1 MFVLVS
7 MIPPADVHDFFIHRA
22 KIMDMVHPNRDEC
35 VVGVFTTKE
44 LAVHGISSYTGTP
57 HAGKKAVI
65 YEMVPTGDK
74 QKRVKIY
81 EGSFPLCA
89 PTLKPIIPE
98 SSNLTLTL
106 VRDKNKI
113 LQERIQKLEEKLES
127 KYAECKLLKAD
138 NDEMTALITRMR
150 NMIQV

>member
-7 MIPPADVHDFFIHRA
+7 MIPPAVDVDMIINRA
-22 KIMDMVHPNRDEC
+22 KIMDQIHPNRDEC

-106 VRDKNKI
+106 VRDKKI

>member
-1 MFVLVS
+1 
-7 MIPPADVHDFFIHRA
+7 MIPPAVDVDMIINRA
-22 KIMDMVHPNRDEC
+22 KIMDQIHPNRDEC

-106 VRDKNKI
+106 VRDKKI